1 MLSITICDWEGAM
14 IDCSGMGQAFRT
26 FFEQTAETRARESK
40 FVIRR
45 SKLTGAVFVQTL
57 VFGWSEQPEA
67 ALNDLA
73 EIASDLGVAITAQG
87 LDERINQ
94 AAVTLFE
101 TLSQESLRWLQ
112 QRVPLDVGV
121 LRQFTAVEILDSTC
135 IALPATLKE
144 TYPGS
149 GGDGP
154 DACLKVQL
162 LLNCLTGAL
171 EQITF
176 ETGCDPD
183 QAYAADLAT
192 LQAGVLRLSD
202 LGYFKL
208 QRFQTIAE
216 RQAFFISR
224 LDLRTTLTDPTTGQA
239 VDLLTWLQ
247 GERATISE
255 RALLVGQATPVA
267 CRLIAVCLPQ
277 EVVDRRRQRAQDNAR
292 RKGRTLSARH
302 LALLAWNVF
311 MTNVPATLLSAEQVA
326 QLYPVRWQVELVFK
340 LWKSEFALDR
350 VAGLRRERV
359 LCELYAK
366 LIGAVALS
374 FLTAPHRLTAEA
386 ELSLIKAAHIV
397 RRHIVHLAQS
407 LAAANDL
414 EDILCQLH
422 QRLQRFGGKTKR
434 RKTPSTLRQLE
445 RLIPPGQPQETAA

>member
-1 MLSITICDWEGAM
+1 M
-14 IDCSGMGQAFRT
+14 IDYCDMGQAFRT
-26 FFEQTAETRARESK
+26 FFEQTAETIARQSK

-73 EIASDLGVAITAQG
+73 EVAADLGVAITAQG
-87 LDERINQ
+87 LDQRIND

-112 QRVPLDVGV
+112 QRIPLDVAV
-121 LRQFTAVEILDSTC
+121 LRPFTAVEILDSTC
-135 IALPATLKE
+135 IGLPAALKE
-144 TYPGS
+144 SYPGS

-154 DACLKVQL
+154 LACLKVQL
-162 LLNCLTGAL
+162 LVNFLTGTL
-171 EQITF
+171 EHITF
-176 ETGCDPD
+176 QTGCDPD
-183 QAYAADLAT
+183 QAYEADLAT
-192 LQAGVLRLSD
+192 LRAGVLRLSD

-216 RQAFFISR
+216 RQAFFLSR
-224 LDLRTTLTDPTTGQA
+224 LDLRTTLSDPVTGQP

-247 GERATISE
+247 GECATLCE
-255 RALLVGQATPVA
+255 RTLLVGQAAPVV
-267 CRLIAVCLPQ
+267 CRLVAVRLPQ
-277 EVVDRRRQRAQDNAR
+277 EVVVRRRQRAQENAR

-311 MTNVPATLLSAEQVA
+311 ITNVPATLLSAEQVA

-350 VAGLRRERV
+350 IAGLRQARV

-366 LIGAVALS
+366 LIGAVVLS
-374 FLTAPHRLTAEA
+374 FLVAPHRLTAEA
-386 ELSLIKAAHIV
+386 ELSLIKAAHILH
-397 RRHIVHLAQS
+397 RHIIRLAQS
-407 LAAANDL
+407 LSTPDTL
-414 EDILCQLH
+414 QDVLCQLN

-445 RLIPPGQPQETAA
+445 RLVPLSQLQPAGA